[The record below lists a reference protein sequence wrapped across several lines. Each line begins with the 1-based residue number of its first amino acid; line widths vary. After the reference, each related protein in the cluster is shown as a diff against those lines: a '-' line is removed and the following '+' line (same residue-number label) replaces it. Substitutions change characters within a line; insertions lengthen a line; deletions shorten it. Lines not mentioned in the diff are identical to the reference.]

1 MYNVLGVCVQSSHTL
16 TFWKFIIAIMWV
28 RSAAGVKLK
37 NMKLI
42 SFSFQTSQVSAR
54 SVKVT
59 AENVSTSP
67 NVEAILED
75 FRIMGKDLVKS
86 VETRSEKW
94 AF

>member
-1 MYNVLGVCVQSSHTL
+1 
-16 TFWKFIIAIMWV
+16 
-28 RSAAGVKLK
+28 
-37 NMKLI
+37 MKLI

-59 AENVSTSP
+59 GESVSTSP

-86 VETRSEKW
+86 VETRTEKW

>member
-1 MYNVLGVCVQSSHTL
+1 MYNTHVCVKSSHTF
-16 TFWKFIIAIMWV
+16 TFWKFIIAIMLGAQCSWDE
-28 RSAAGVKLK
+28 AQ

-54 SVKVT
+54 SVTVT
-59 AENVSTSP
+59 GENASASP

-86 VETRSEKW
+86 VETRTEQW

>member
-1 MYNVLGVCVQSSHTL
+1 MYNVLGVCVQPSHTF
-16 TFWKFIIAIMWV
+16 TFWKFLIAIMWV
-28 RSAAGVKLK
+28 LSAAGVKLE

-42 SFSFQTSQVSAR
+42 SFSFQTSQASAR

-59 AENVSTSP
+59 GENASTSP

>member
-1 MYNVLGVCVQSSHTL
+1 
-16 TFWKFIIAIMWV
+16 MWV
-28 RSAAGVKLK
+28 LSAAGIKLK
-37 NMKLI
+37 

-59 AENVSTSP
+59 GENVSTLP
-67 NVEAILED
+67 NVDAILED

-86 VETRSEKW
+86 VETRTEKW

>member
-1 MYNVLGVCVQSSHTL
+1 MGAQCSWDEVEN
-16 TFWKFIIAIMWV
+16 K
-28 RSAAGVKLK
+28 
-37 NMKLI
+37 KLI

-59 AENVSTSP
+59 GENVSTFP

-86 VETRSEKW
+86 VETRTEKW